1 MRLLI
6 YAREGGGAAR
16 RLETE
21 VRGLDS
27 CGLVDWSHDLEHL
40 CRLLRTTR
48 HADTIGLI
56 LAFDSSEL
64 AALLQM
70 KELFRDIPLVVIL
83 PDRDAETVSKGYGL
97 APRYLDFLDGDLGDV
112 AEIVRR
118 MMGKKSTSRWNVDTK
133 ARITRSGP
141 ACSSDSGREA
151 PVRTPKPD
159 SSDLIKK
166 TVN

>member
-1 MRLLI
+1 MRLLV

-21 VRGLDS
+21 VRGLGS
-27 CGLVDWSHDLEHL
+27 CALVNWSRDLEHL
-40 CRLLRTTR
+40 CRLLRTIR

-64 AALLQM
+64 DALLQM
-70 KELFRDIPLVVIL
+70 KDLFRDIPLVVIL

-112 AEIVRR
+112 TEIVPQND
-118 MMGKKSTSRWNVDTK
+118 GEEKNFQ
-133 ARITRSGP
+133 AE
-141 ACSSDSGREA
+141 C
-151 PVRTPKPD
+151 
-159 SSDLIKK
+159 
-166 TVN
+166 